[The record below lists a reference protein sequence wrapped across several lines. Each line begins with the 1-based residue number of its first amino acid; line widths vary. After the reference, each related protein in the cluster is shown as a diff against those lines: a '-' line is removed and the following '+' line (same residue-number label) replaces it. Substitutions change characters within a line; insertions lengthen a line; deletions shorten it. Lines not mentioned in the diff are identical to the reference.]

1 MHTHT
6 DTHSLLDLPSVTE
19 LESAAS
25 ARAPAGLWLWNL
37 SNFMQATWAKKSKY
51 AFVLTKLKIQAAC
64 DSMCAVC
71 LAAAANRAGNCVPV
85 TLREC
90 NALRCLGVASIEF
103 QSILAKSTMTVHSGI
118 ICRERVNS
126 SSCTI

>member
-6 DTHSLLDLPSVTE
+6 HPHSLLDLTSVTE

-25 ARAPAGLWLWNL
+25 APAPAGFWLWNL

-51 AFVLTKLKIQAAC
+51 AFVLTKLKIQPVC
-64 DSMCAVC
+64 DSMGAVC
-71 LAAAANRAGNCVPV
+71 VAAAANRAENCVPV

-90 NALRCLGVASIEF
+90 NALRCLGVTSIEF
-103 QSILAKSTMTVHSGI
+103 QSILEKVQ
-118 ICRERVNS
+118 
-126 SSCTI
+126 